1 MQTMNISLP
10 EPLKEFVDDQVG
22 SGRYSDEHEYVREL
36 IRQDQVRWAE
46 EHVEALIKEGLESSE
61 PSDFTADDWKRIR
74 AEGMRQY
81 LAKQGGT
88 DL

>member
-1 MQTMNISLP
+1 MNISLQ
-10 EPLKEFVDDQVG
+10 EQLKELVADKVG
-22 SGRYSDEHEYVREL
+22 SGRYTSEQEYVREL

-81 LAKQGGT
+81 LAKQSGT
-88 DL
+88 DS